1 MTAGRPKRHSASFRR
16 VLVLV
21 YGTVILFALLI
32 TGIYTVVSPQI
43 FASNKIS
50 DLIPKGQIIA
60 GYIESTLRGELSSTY
75 LVPLIGRSTSQWEAT
90 VWVVDASGDTLIR
103 TQQIEGRRVGRLPA
117 KLSGSMLP
125 QVLSGE
131 VATHVGSMEDLTVSD
146 GASHRKSAR
155 SSGVMNGL
163 SEGSAKAPE
172 TDSTEEVMNGNL
184 VVVAVPITFMDE
196 VIGAVFMAQSMTEIM
211 GGMQALT
218 NTLALSLLLVGLLML
233 PVVLF
238 FASRMVRP
246 ITRMRT
252 VALTMA
258 GGDLTARAEDG
269 SNDEYGELGRALNYL
284 SSELGSTISSLQM
297 ERNRLQSLING
308 LSEGI
313 IAVDAKGAT
322 TLINP
327 AVYGLLNLQST
338 DDNVRAAAPDVFA
351 MFDQALSSAQAVKKT
366 VWQGDVALHISV
378 SPLLLQSGEVTGCV
392 GIVSDVTSAERLEQT
407 RRDYVANVS
416 HELRTP
422 LTAMRALIEPLRDG
436 LVKTEEQRQQIYD
449 VVLRET
455 MRLSRLVNDML
466 ELSRLQS
473 GTASLSRSIFA
484 PLPLFNL
491 IHETYS
497 AYAEDYQ
504 QTFVYDVP
512 EDLPSVWG
520 NPDRTQQVLIVLL
533 DNAFKYTPEGG
544 VVTLSA
550 CAEGDVVRVRVR
562 DTGVGIPAAD
572 LPHVFDRFYKVDK
585 SHHSKGT
592 GLGLAIAYEIMKHL
606 GEEMSVTSEP
616 GQGSCFTFT
625 LHIAQGSAEK
635 TAELPKAPA

>member
-1 MTAGRPKRHSASFRR
+1 MMKHSASFRR

-21 YGTVILFALLI
+21 YGTVVVFALLI

-43 FASNKIS
+43 FAGNKID

-60 GYIESTLRGELSSTY
+60 GYIESTLRGELSSAY

-90 VWVVDASGDTLIR
+90 VWVVDENGDTLIR
-103 TQQIEGRRVGRLPA
+103 TQQIDGRRVGRLPA
-117 KLSGSMLP
+117 KLSSSMLP

-131 VATHVGSMEDLTVSD
+131 VATHIGSMEDLSTTSI
-146 GASHRKSAR
+146 SRYRKSGST
-155 SSGVMNGL
+155 SSAMSGLTSDNGK
-163 SEGSAKAPE
+163 SAE
-172 TDSTEEVMNGNL
+172 TSDSTEEEMNGKL
-184 VVVAVPITFMDE
+184 VVVAVPITFMGD

-211 GGMQALT
+211 DGMQALN
-218 NTLALSLLLVGLLML
+218 NTLALSLLVVALLLL

-238 FASRMVRP
+238 FASRMAKP
-246 ITRMRT
+246 IANMRA

-258 GGDLTARAEDG
+258 GGDLTARADDH
-269 SNDEYGELGRALNYL
+269 SSDEYGELGRALNYL
-284 SSELGSTISSLQM
+284 SSELGSTISSLEM

-313 IAVDAKGAT
+313 IAVDAQGAV
-322 TLINP
+322 TLMNP
-327 AVYGLLNLQST
+327 AVYGLLSLSDRT
-338 DDNVRAAAPDVFA
+338 ADVRAAAPDVFA
-351 MFDQALSSAQAVKKT
+351 MFSEALRSGNVVKKT
-366 VWQGDVALHISV
+366 IWQGDIALHISV
-378 SPLLLQSGEVTGCV
+378 SPLCLPGEEITGCV

-422 LTAMRALIEPLRDG
+422 LTAMRALMEPLRDG

-473 GTASLSRSIFA
+473 GTASLQRSVFA
-484 PLPLFNL
+484 PLPLLNI

-512 EDLPSVWG
+512 ESLPDVTG
-520 NPDRTQQVLIVLL
+520 NPDRTQQVLIALL

-544 VVTLSA
+544 TVTLSA
-550 CAEGDVVRVRVR
+550 AVEGDVVRICVR
-562 DTGVGIPAAD
+562 DTGVGISKED

-585 SHHSKGT
+585 SHHGKGT

-606 GEEMSVTSEP
+606 GEEMSVTSELN
-616 GQGSCFTFT
+616 QGSCFTFT
-625 LHIAQGSAEK
+625 LHIAKSSGFP
-635 TAELPKAPA
+635 PKIA

>member
-1 MTAGRPKRHSASFRR
+1 MMKHSASFRR

-21 YGTVILFALLI
+21 YGTVVVFALLI

-43 FASNKIS
+43 FAGNKID

-60 GYIESTLRGELSSTY
+60 GYIESTLRGELSSAY

-90 VWVVDASGDTLIR
+90 VWVVDENGDTLIR

-117 KLSGSMLP
+117 KLSSSMLP

-131 VATHVGSMEDLTVSD
+131 VATHIGSMEDLSTTST
-146 GASHRKSAR
+146 SRYRKSGSTNSAM
-155 SSGVMNGL
+155 SGLTSDNGK
-163 SEGSAKAPE
+163 SAE
-172 TDSTEEVMNGNL
+172 TSDSTEEEMNGKL
-184 VVVAVPITFMDE
+184 VVVAVPITFMGD

-211 GGMQALT
+211 DGMQALN
-218 NTLALSLLLVGLLML
+218 NTLALSLLVVALLLL

-238 FASRMVRP
+238 FASRMAKP
-246 ITRMRT
+246 IANMRA

-258 GGDLTARAEDG
+258 GGDLTARADDR
-269 SNDEYGELGRALNYL
+269 SSDEYGELGRALNYL
-284 SSELGSTISSLQM
+284 SSELGSTISSLEI

-313 IAVDAKGAT
+313 IAVDAQGSV
-322 TLINP
+322 TLMNP
-327 AVYGLLNLQST
+327 AVYGLLSLSEST
-338 DDNVRAAAPDVFA
+338 VDVRNAAPDVFA
-351 MFDQALSSAQAVKKT
+351 MFDEALRSGNAVKKT
-366 VWQGDVALHISV
+366 IWQGDIALHISV
-378 SPLLLQSGEVTGCV
+378 SPLCLPGEDITGCV

-422 LTAMRALIEPLRDG
+422 LTAMRALMEPLRDG

-473 GTASLSRSIFA
+473 GTASLQRSVFA
-484 PLPLFNL
+484 PLPLLNI

-504 QTFVYDVP
+504 QTFIYDVP
-512 EDLPSVWG
+512 ESLPDVTG
-520 NPDRTQQVLIVLL
+520 NPDRTQQVLIALL

-544 VVTLSA
+544 TVTLSA
-550 CAEGDVVRVRVR
+550 AVEGDVVRIRVR
-562 DTGVGIPAAD
+562 DTGVGISKED

-585 SHHSKGT
+585 SHHGKGT

-606 GEEMSVTSEP
+606 GEEMSVTSELN
-616 GQGSCFTFT
+616 QGSCFTFT
-625 LHIAQGSAEK
+625 LHIAKSSGFPSKIA
-635 TAELPKAPA
+635 

>member
-117 KLSGSMLP
+117 KLSESMLP

-512 EDLPSVWG
+512 KDLPSVWG

-625 LHIAQGSAEK
+625 LHIAQGAAEK
-635 TAELPKAPA
+635 MAELPKAPA

>member
-117 KLSGSMLP
+117 KLSESMLP

-146 GASHRKSAR
+146 GASHRKSAW
-155 SSGVMNGL
+155 SSSVMNGL

-473 GTASLSRSIFA
+473 GTASLSRSVCA

-572 LPHVFDRFYKVDK
+572 LPHVFDRFFKVDK

-625 LHIAQGSAEK
+625 LHIAQGSAER

>member
-1 MTAGRPKRHSASFRR
+1 MMKHSASFRR

-21 YGTVILFALLI
+21 YGTVVVFALLI

-43 FASNKIS
+43 FAGNKID

-60 GYIESTLRGELSSTY
+60 GYIESTLRGELSSAY

-90 VWVVDASGDTLIR
+90 VWVVDENGDTLIR

-117 KLSGSMLP
+117 KLSSSMLP

-131 VATHVGSMEDLTVSD
+131 VATHIGSMEDLSATSISRYRKSGSTSSAMSGLTSD
-146 GASHRKSAR
+146 NRKSA
-155 SSGVMNGL
+155 
-163 SEGSAKAPE
+163 E
-172 TDSTEEVMNGNL
+172 TSDSTEEEMNGKL
-184 VVVAVPITFMDE
+184 VVVAVPITFMGD

-211 GGMQALT
+211 DGMQALN
-218 NTLALSLLLVGLLML
+218 NTLALSLLVVALLLL

-238 FASRMVRP
+238 FASRMAKP
-246 ITRMRT
+246 IANMRA

-258 GGDLTARAEDG
+258 GGDLTARADDR
-269 SNDEYGELGRALNYL
+269 SSDEYGELGRALNHL
-284 SSELGSTISSLQM
+284 SSELGSTISSLEI

-313 IAVDAKGAT
+313 IAVDAQGSV
-322 TLINP
+322 TLMNP
-327 AVYGLLNLQST
+327 AVYGLLSLSEST
-338 DDNVRAAAPDVFA
+338 VDVRNAAPDVFA
-351 MFDQALSSAQAVKKT
+351 MFDEALRSGNVVKKT
-366 VWQGDVALHISV
+366 IWQGDIALHISV
-378 SPLLLQSGEVTGCV
+378 SPLCLPGEDITGCV

-422 LTAMRALIEPLRDG
+422 LTAMRALMEPLRDG

-473 GTASLSRSIFA
+473 GTASLQRSVFA
-484 PLPLFNL
+484 PLPLLNI

-504 QTFVYDVP
+504 QTFIYDVP
-512 EDLPSVWG
+512 ESLPDVTG
-520 NPDRTQQVLIVLL
+520 NPDRTQQVLIALL

-544 VVTLSA
+544 TVTLSA
-550 CAEGDVVRVRVR
+550 AVEDNVVRIRVR
-562 DTGVGIPAAD
+562 DTGVGISKED

-585 SHHSKGT
+585 SHHGKGT

-606 GEEMSVTSEP
+606 GEEMSVTS
-616 GQGSCFTFT
+616 GLNQGSCFTFT
-625 LHIAQGSAEK
+625 LHIAK
-635 TAELPKAPA
+635 

>member
-117 KLSGSMLP
+117 KLSESMLP

-146 GASHRKSAR
+146 GASHRKSAW
-155 SSGVMNGL
+155 SSSVMNGL

-625 LHIAQGSAEK
+625 LHIAQGAAEK